1 VRQGDSAL
9 LVDPHRHA
17 RLELGRGPNRIGV
30 QEKVVDVAVSDRA
43 RRARCVAQDERFVED
58 SRNRAPSA
66 QLDSSRNPQLHFS
79 VGVLSGELPYVDEIL
94 ARH

>member
-1 VRQGDSAL
+1 MIGATSSVRQGDSAL

-43 RRARCVAQDERFVED
+43 PRALRR
-58 SRNRAPSA
+58 
-66 QLDSSRNPQLHFS
+66 
-79 VGVLSGELPYVDEIL
+79 SG
-94 ARH
+94 